1 MMMLK
6 FIRNAALVMALA
18 VIAIAAVG
26 CGKNGGDFVESS
38 FSSLIDELG
47 DIESVKQ
54 GEADLVY
61 TVTSADEIGKIEKI
75 IADAISNQESFTD
88 TESIELYE
96 GAPKDAA
103 WLVFAG
109 KDGASMDVYVNDAKM
124 KYDLVCCLHRLPSE
138 TEWYCYDLSG
148 SIYKDIQKITHAG
161 EMTDL
166 NNQ

>member
-1 MMMLK
+1 MLK

-18 VIAIAAVG
+18 VIATAAAG

-75 IADAISNQESFTD
+75 IADAVSNQESFTD

-109 KDGASMDVYVNDAKM
+109 
-124 KYDLVCCLHRLPSE
+124 
-138 TEWYCYDLSG
+138 
-148 SIYKDIQKITHAG
+148 
-161 EMTDL
+161 
-166 NNQ
+166 